1 MNTNKEI
8 FKQFIFRKIRG
19 YEHSQAQIIF
29 LAYMAFD
36 YLESIEEDF
45 YTEVEMKQ
53 AKDKAK
59 EEYINR
65 NRTKSFKV
73 VDEHVMQ
80 LTIKN
85 NTKAILFL
93 NWLNSKSIEEL
104 KKYYYN

>member
-1 MNTNKEI
+1 MNTNKEV
-8 FKQFIFRKIRG
+8 FRQFIFRKIRG

-36 YLESIEEDF
+36 YLKSIEVF
-45 YTEVEMKQ
+45 YTEAEKEQ
-53 AKDKAK
+53 AKDRAK

-73 VDEHVMQ
+73 VEENIMQ

>member
-1 MNTNKEI
+1 MDTKKEV
-8 FKQFIFRKIRG
+8 FRQFIFRQIRG

-36 YLESIEEDF
+36 YLNTIEKF
-45 YTEVEMKQ
+45 YTETEKEQ
-53 AKDKAK
+53 AKNRAK
-59 EEYINR
+59 QEYINR
-65 NRTKSFKV
+65 NRTKRYRV

-80 LTIKN
+80 MTVKN
-85 NTKAILFL
+85 NAKAILFL